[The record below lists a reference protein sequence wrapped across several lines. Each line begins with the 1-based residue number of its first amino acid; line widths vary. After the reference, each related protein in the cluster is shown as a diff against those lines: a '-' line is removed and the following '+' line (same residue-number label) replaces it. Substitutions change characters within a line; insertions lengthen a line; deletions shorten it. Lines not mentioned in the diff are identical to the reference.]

1 MFKNSE
7 TMGRNN
13 ENDGNSVNLIG
24 SGTKIKG
31 NIQSEGDV
39 RIDGTLIGTIKSKGK
54 VVVGST
60 GIVEGEIDCQ
70 NADISGTVK
79 IKITVSDVLLLKLTA
94 KLTGDIVTSKLAIE
108 SGATFSGTCS
118 MGGVV
123 KDIAGSSSES
133 KLDDNDNAEM
143 AQKAAEKSA

>member
-1 MFKNSE
+1 
-7 TMGRNN
+7 MGRNN

-24 SGTKIKG
+24 TGTKIKG
-31 NIQSEGDV
+31 NIQSEGDI

-60 GIVEGEIDCQ
+60 GTVEGEIICQ

-79 IKITVSDVLLLKLTA
+79 IKITVSDVLLLKPSA

-118 MGGVV
+118 MGAVV
-123 KDIAGSSSES
+123 KDITSSTSAANV
-133 KLDDNDNAEM
+133 DDNDASEM
-143 AQKAAEKSA
+143 AQKSAEKSA